1 MTAQYSGHDKKSEEV
16 ERMRRI
22 KKFLA
27 LGLAGALTVSALA
40 GCGGKET
47 GADAGSSAESG
58 ENTGGG

>member
-1 MTAQYSGHDKKSEEV
+1 
-16 ERMRRI
+16 MRRI

-58 ENTGGG
+58 ENTGGVNPQAPLRAPATGC

>member
-1 MTAQYSGHDKKSEEV
+1 
-16 ERMRRI
+16 MRRI